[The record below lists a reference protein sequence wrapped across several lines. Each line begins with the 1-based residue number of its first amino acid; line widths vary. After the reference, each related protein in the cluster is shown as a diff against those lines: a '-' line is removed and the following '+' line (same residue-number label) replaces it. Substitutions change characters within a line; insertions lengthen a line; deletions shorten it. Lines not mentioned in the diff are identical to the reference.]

1 MELQENHYLF
11 LSAKNFRVRFDIQ
24 SLILFFQTELELN
37 LLGFSNRIKRH
48 IDLDVNLIIYNF

>member
-24 SLILFFQTELELN
+24 SLILFVQTELE
-37 LLGFSNRIKRH
+37 KRH
-48 IDLDVNLIIYNF
+48 IDLDVNLVIYNF